1 MNRIKPTALLLA
13 CYNSLPV
20 YPLDGGRAL
29 RAALC
34 LCLPLRDAERVEW
47 IMMLLTLGGMIG
59 SAAYFFSGVG
69 FMPLLFCG
77 VLLARVALER
87 NYCCETFGTSV

>member
-1 MNRIKPTALLLA
+1 MKKVLSLLLA
-13 CYNSLPV
+13 CVMLLPV

-34 LCLPLRDAERVEW
+34 LCLPLRAAEGVERGV
-47 IMMLLTLGGMIG
+47 MLLTLGTVVG
-59 SAAYFFSGVG
+59 SAVYFYPG
-69 FMPLLFCG
+69 FGIVPLMISSI
-77 VLLARVALER
+77 LLARIAMER